1 MLFSLVKVC
10 FRAKA
15 RLIFL
20 VLYNKYNKCFSR
32 SKRPELIILRSHH
45 LHVSFTLDIKRL
57 IGRRFDEA
65 CVDSDVEKWP
75 FQVINGW
82 ELFCQLLD
90 H

>member
-1 MLFSLVKVC
+1 MIFNG
-10 FRAKA
+10 AYA
-15 RLIFL
+15 RLRKPTDFPGTTIFPMF
-20 VLYNKYNKCFSR
+20 FSR

-65 CVDSDVEKWP
+65 CVDSDMGKWP
-75 FQVINGW
+75 FQVISGW